1 MSERL
6 VTPETPTSRETP
18 PEESHRGRWLI
29 FLVIFLL
36 VAGAAWYFHD
46 RSASQSKSQRPG
58 GGRGNFGDRPVPA
71 TVAQAAQGDMPVY
84 VQALGT
90 VTPVYTVTVTSRVQG
105 EITAVHYREGQNVKK
120 GDPLIDIDPRP
131 YEAALM
137 QAEGQLARDKALL
150 EEAQI
155 DLKRY
160 QTALARNA
168 IAQQTVQDQ
177 EQVVH
182 QDEGVVKN
190 DEGLVANARVNLVY
204 CHITSP
210 LAGRVGLRLV
220 DPGNIVQANSTTALV
235 VVTQVAP
242 ITVIFSVAEDY
253 LPQIQA
259 ESKHGQ
265 KMEVDALSRL
275 DQPLAKGTL
284 LSVDNQV
291 DVTTGTIK
299 LRAEFA
305 NSDGNLFPNQFV
317 NAKLLL
323 NTLHNATLIPTQAIQ
338 QSANGPYVYVVSDGA
353 AKMQQIKQGP
363 ANGEQTSVEGLNPG
377 ESVVTSGFDKIQE
390 GSKVNTGAPGG
401 QQGPQNSNFN
411 GQRPTPGTNPQ
422 QTPQSGRG
430 QKPKQ

>member
-1 MSERL
+1 MSDRL
-6 VTPETPTSRETP
+6 VTPETPTSKETP
-18 PEESHRGRWLI
+18 PEETHRGRWLI
-29 FLVIFLL
+29 FIVIFVL
-36 VAGAAWYFHD
+36 VAAAAWYFHD
-46 RSASQSKSQRPG
+46 RSASQAKSQRPG

-71 TVAQAAQGDMPVY
+71 SVAQAAQGNMPVY
-84 VQALGT
+84 VEALGT

-105 EITAVHYREGQNVKK
+105 QIVAVHYREGQNVQK
-120 GDPLIDIDPRP
+120 GDPLLDIDPRP
-131 YEAALM
+131 YEAALT

-150 EEAQI
+150 QEAEI

-160 QTALARNA
+160 QSALARNA

-190 DEGLVANARVNLVY
+190 DEGLVASANVNLVY

-210 LAGRVGLRLV
+210 IGGRVGLRLV
-220 DPGNIVQANSTTALV
+220 DPGNIVQANSTTSLV
-235 VVTQVAP
+235 VVTQVVP

-259 ESKHGQ
+259 ETKNGR

-284 LSVDNQV
+284 MSLDNQV
-291 DVTTGTIK
+291 DTTTGTIK
-299 LRAEFA
+299 LRAEFP
-305 NSDGNLFPNQFV
+305 NKDGELFPNQFV

-323 NTLHNATLIPTQAIQ
+323 NTIQNTTLIPTQAIQ
-338 QSANGPYVYVVSDGA
+338 QSPNGPYVYVVTDGA
-353 AKMQQIKQGP
+353 AKMRQIKQGP
-363 ANGEQTSVEGLNPG
+363 ANGTDTSVSGVNPG
-377 ESVVTSGFDKIQE
+377 ETVITSGFDKIQE
-390 GSKVNTGAPGG
+390 GSKVNTGGPGG
-401 QQGPQNSNFN
+401 QGTPQNTN
-411 GQRPTPGTNPQ
+411 GSGPKPATGTNPQ
-422 QTPQSGRG
+422 QAPQSGRG